1 MTNVIRFGNMYYV
14 MQTLVSTK
22 YQVVI
27 PKEARKKLSIKA
39 GQKMD
44 VEITN
49 HRIVLSKAKPKDSAN
64 WLEDYR
70 KRLGGLWKS
79 EEDIEQYLEEQ
90 DRAWE

>member
-1 MTNVIRFGNMYYV
+1 

-44 VEITN
+44 VEVTN
-49 HRIVLSKAKPKDSAN
+49 NRVVLSKSKTKKD
-64 WLEDYR
+64 WDPEDYY

-79 EEDIEQYLEEQ
+79 QNDIDEYLEEQ
-90 DRAWE
+90 DRSWD